1 MKGRIG
7 TRPWHTCQTTLFT
20 LYPKSLVDKL
30 RYVNDVKLTKEA
42 KLRLR
47 WIEYYEKVKDVT
59 KTCRYFGISRTTFYK
74 WLKRYQ
80 KDGLKGLLDRPKTPL
95 RKRAPT
101 VRKKYELDIIRIR
114 NNNPTWSK
122 EKIAIER

>member
-1 MKGRIG
+1 
-7 TRPWHTCQTTLFT
+7 
-20 LYPKSLVDKL
+20 VDRVL
-30 RYVNDVKLTKEA
+30 RESKRCN
-42 KLRLR
+42 
-47 WIEYYEKVKDVT
+47 EKPVDIL
-59 KTCRYFGISRTTFYK
+59 GISRTTFYK

-114 NNNPTWSK
+114 NNNPTWEQRENSNR
-122 EKIAIER
+122 ALSSAFQS

>member
-1 MKGRIG
+1 MIRQVCHAI
-7 TRPWHTCQTTLFT
+7 
-20 LYPKSLVDKL
+20 
-30 RYVNDVKLTKEA
+30 VKNA
-42 KLRLR
+42 
-47 WIEYYEKVKDVT
+47 
-59 KTCRYFGISRTTFYK
+59 FGILSRTTFYK

-114 NNNPTWSK
+114 NNN
-122 EKIAIER
+122 